1 MSATSRDDETLA
13 RRLRAL
19 ARLEADIETPPH
31 VEAAVMAAWDAAHAP
46 RNRSRTRGFVRGA
59 AAVAAS
65 ASLVGALALDRLR
78 DPGDVPA
85 LPADPVAQSE
95 AGSLPP
101 VNLAARSIEPGEAAR
116 QGAVR
121 VEQATLVMV
130 GEPLTEA
137 EPVRVVRMRVAGST
151 LSALGIRSLAQP
163 QPDSVDLEVLVGE
176 DGVARALRVSL

>member
-1 MSATSRDDETLA
+1 MSVTSRDDETLA
-13 RRLRAL
+13 SQLRAL
-19 ARLEADIETPPH
+19 AQVEADVETPPH

-65 ASLVGALALDRLR
+65 AGLVGALAMDRLR
-78 DPGDVPA
+78 DPGDLPE
-85 LPADPVAQSE
+85 LPADHVGLSD
-95 AGSLPP
+95 AGSVLA
-101 VNLAARSIEPGEAAR
+101 VNLTARSVGAGDAAHT
-116 QGAVR
+116 VR

-130 GEPLTEA
+130 GEPLREG

>member
-1 MSATSRDDETLA
+1 MSTTSRDDESLA

-19 ARLEADIETPPH
+19 AQVEADVETPPH

-65 ASLVGALALDRLR
+65 AGLVGALALDRLL
-78 DPGDVPA
+78 DAGELPA
-85 LPADPVAQSE
+85 LPADPVEQSVA
-95 AGSLPP
+95 AGISR
-101 VNLAARSIEPGEAAR
+101 VNLAAGSVESGD
-116 QGAVR
+116 AVR

-130 GEPLTEA
+130 GEPLTEG
-137 EPVRVVRMRVAGST
+137 ESLRVVRMRVAGTT

-163 QPDSVDLEVLVGE
+163 QPDTVDLEVLVGE

>member
-1 MSATSRDDETLA
+1 MSVTSRDDEALA

-19 ARLEADIETPPH
+19 AQVEADVETPPH

-65 ASLVGALALDRLR
+65 AGLVGALSLDRLR
-78 DPGDVPA
+78 DPGD
-85 LPADPVAQSE
+85 LPSLPGDPVGLSG
-95 AGSLPP
+95 AGS
-101 VNLAARSIEPGEAAR
+101 VRGFNLTARPIEPGNAAH
-116 QGAVR
+116 AVR

-130 GEPLTEA
+130 GEPLTEG

>member
-1 MSATSRDDETLA
+1 MSVTSRDDEALA
-13 RRLRAL
+13 SRLRAL
-19 ARLEADIETPPH
+19 AQVEADVETPPH

-65 ASLVGALALDRLR
+65 AGLVGALALDQLR
-78 DPGDVPA
+78 DPGDLPA
-85 LPADPVAQSE
+85 LPADPVGLSGVGSV
-95 AGSLPP
+95 AG
-101 VNLAARSIEPGEAAR
+101 VNLAARPVGPGDAAH
-116 QGAVR
+116 AVR

-130 GEPLTEA
+130 GEPLREG

-163 QPDSVDLEVLVGE
+163 QPDTVDLEVLVGE
-176 DGVARALRVSL
+176 DGVARAFRVSL

>member
-1 MSATSRDDETLA
+1 MSVTSRDDETLA

-19 ARLEADIETPPH
+19 AQLDSDVETPPH

-65 ASLVGALALDRLR
+65 AGLVGALALDRLR
-78 DPGDVPA
+78 DSGDLPA
-85 LPADPVAQSE
+85 PADPVARS
-95 AGSLPP
+95 GNVNLP
-101 VNLAARSIEPGEAAR
+101 VNLVGRPVESGDAAD
-116 QGAVR
+116 AVH
-121 VEQATLVMV
+121 VEQTTLVMV
-130 GEPLTEA
+130 GEPLTEG

-151 LSALGIRSLAQP
+151 LSALGISSLAQP

-176 DGVARALRVSL
+176 DGVARALKVSL